1 MNHALLTSTFLAT
14 LVFAPN
20 AFTQESGTAPRDLLE
35 RAHYAENHEHDLAA
49 AKSGYQAAID
59 AATARGESDIAAEAG
74 RALERVRVRLGEVAA
89 PAQEELPV
97 DLVDLFAMAQVVNAA
112 DGTGAE
118 LANNLALYG
127 DRATPVLAEWIGLPK
142 GSLSAR
148 LSTSARSIV
157 VNPHFAALALGYIGT
172 PAARAAL
179 MSALD
184 SSDPL
189 LRRQVI
195 QSARDDH
202 GELFAKA
209 IDDPIDAL
217 RTLAAQRLLGVDDP
231 SLAPAFE
238 TLVRRGFDGADHR
251 LAMIDP
257 VRALAL
263 LGDGAISPDQQ
274 DRLEQSLRS
283 RAWRDLTPIAVER
296 FFAAAS
302 AKVDSRQRRAAEGAL
317 RQMTQRDAIDLA
329 VDPAAVR
336 AALERALASASP
348 DLQLRHGWILGP
360 ERALALLES
369 FLASSNDVFTEEQDE
384 QVEGLATYCVQ
395 LSGGG
400 PAVAARL
407 FGPILARSEI
417 ARIEA
422 SRRGSAYPN
431 ESAAS
436 YVFAW
441 AVNSPVQSAEND
453 ALFLKLHESI
463 PQPARMAFRQQI
475 SNWIATRLPR
485 DTALI
490 APGTLDPR
498 FVEVAVSLLQND
510 QDTSTGYTATFIA
523 LGIGSS
529 SAVEQLIARTSFP
542 YGCPGQL
549 LQRLAMGIDANAA
562 PAISKAL
569 LAALAPIANEPAPN
583 ARAQQLIQFGFDLQ
597 GVSKREFML
606 AVWALPLSDDL
617 RGQTYSSFADWQ
629 RGDDV
634 LPTVLELY
642 PSLPASA
649 SAARAVAIKRFGT
662 NLYEP
667 AIDLLGEALR
677 DRDLSVR
684 EAAQAAF
691 QRFREHRE
699 ALEEYEAWRQASD
712 DARETVAELVK
723 LLASDNKDVV
733 RGAVEALGAVK
744 ARTALPQLVVLL
756 GRDDAELKAAVNK
769 AIAAIGG

>member
-1 MNHALLTSTFLAT
+1 
-14 LVFAPN
+14 
-20 AFTQESGTAPRDLLE
+20 
-35 RAHYAENHEHDLAA
+35 
-49 AKSGYQAAID
+49 
-59 AATARGESDIAAEAG
+59 
-74 RALERVRVRLGEVAA
+74 
-89 PAQEELPV
+89 
-97 DLVDLFAMAQVVNAA
+97 
-112 DGTGAE
+112 
-118 LANNLALYG
+118 
-127 DRATPVLAEWIGLPK
+127 
-142 GSLSAR
+142 LSA
-148 LSTSARSIV
+148 
-157 VNPHFAALALGYIGT
+157 
-172 PAARAAL
+172 
-179 MSALD
+179 
-184 SSDPL
+184 
-189 LRRQVI
+189 
-195 QSARDDH
+195 
-202 GELFAKA
+202 
-209 IDDPIDAL
+209 
-217 RTLAAQRLLGVDDP
+217 
-231 SLAPAFE
+231 AFE
-238 TLVRRGFDGADHR
+238 ALVRRGFDRAEWPLVR
-251 LAMIDP
+251 NDP
-257 VRALAL
+257 DRALAL
-263 LGDGAISPDQQ
+263 LGDAAISPDRQEL
-274 DRLEQSLRS
+274 LENSLGS
-283 RAWRDLTPIAVER
+283 HVWRDVSPTSVER

-302 AKVDSRQRRAAEGAL
+302 SKVDSRQRRAAQYAL
-317 RQMTQRDAIDLA
+317 RGMLQNDEAIRLA
-329 VDPAAVR
+329 SDPDAVR
-336 AALERALASASP
+336 AALDRALASASP

-360 ERALALLES
+360 ERALALLETY
-369 FLASSNDVFTEEQDE
+369 LTSSNDVFTEEQDE

-453 ALFLKLHESI
+453 ALFLKLHESL
-463 PQPARMAFRQQI
+463 PPSARMAFRQQI

-485 DTALI
+485 ETALI

-549 LQRLAMGIDANAA
+549 LQRLAMGIDANAV

-583 ARAQQLIQFGFDLQ
+583 ARAQQLIQFGFNLQ

-617 RGQTYSSFADWQ
+617 RGETYSSFADWQ

-642 PSLPASA
+642 SSLPASA

-677 DRDLSVR
+677 DSDLSVR

-744 ARTALPQLVVLL
+744 ARTALPQLVALL